1 MGHSATT
8 CKPPLA
14 MDATQKPMVARGGR
28 TLSDEILVLVDY
40 PENRICSPSAA
51 LHDARNGVSHSVA
64 PCALQLGHSCDFQG
78 TKWVARKDS

>member
-28 TLSDEILVLVDY
+28 TLSDEILVLVGYKSMELDRESLTT
-40 PENRICSPSAA
+40 PVC
-51 LHDARNGVSHSVA
+51 L
-64 PCALQLGHSCDFQG
+64 
-78 TKWVARKDS
+78 